1 MTLVDATMV
10 IMLHVF
16 IDDGIVPDSIL
27 HILPFVNCLYSFYL
41 TQAAWPIKHKT
52 HIHTHNTE
60 TLG

>member
-1 MTLVDATMV
+1 MAAYIVEFF
-10 IMLHVF
+10 HSF
-16 IDDGIVPDSIL
+16 IHL
-27 HILPFVNCLYSFYL
+27 FYL